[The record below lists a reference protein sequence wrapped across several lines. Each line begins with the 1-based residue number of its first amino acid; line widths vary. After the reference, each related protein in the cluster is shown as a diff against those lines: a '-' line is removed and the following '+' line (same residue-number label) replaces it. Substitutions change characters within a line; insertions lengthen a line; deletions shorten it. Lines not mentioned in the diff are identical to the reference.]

1 MLALLTGGFL
11 GWSLGANDAANVFG
25 TAVSSRMVRWRT
37 AAWLASI
44 FIILGALL
52 QGQSGM
58 HTLSGLT
65 SQTAQVAILT
75 SLAAALTVTGM
86 TLGGL
91 PVSTSQAVVGAII
104 GAGLVQR
111 ELNTD
116 GLGKVILCWI
126 GTPLGGMLFSVL
138 FYLLFRAIAR
148 RTRPSLFEMDSVL
161 RVGLVVCGAY
171 GAYAL
176 GANNVANVSSFLAA
190 GTGMTPRMAVLAGG
204 LTIAL
209 GVMTYSRKVMMTV
222 GRGIT
227 PLDGFSALVVV
238 LAQAVTVH
246 IYAQIGVP
254 VSSSQAV
261 VGAVLGIGMVKG
273 MHIIRGR
280 VLVRV
285 ALGWLATPF
294 IAAGV
299 SWTML
304 TLLGH

>member
-1 MLALLTGGFL
+1 MI
-11 GWSLGANDAANVFG
+11 
-25 TAVSSRMVRWRT
+25 RWRT
-37 AAWLASI
+37 AAWLASG
-44 FIILGALL
+44 FIILGAVL
-52 QGQSGM
+52 QGASGV
-58 HTLSGLT
+58 HTLTGLT
-65 SQTAQVAILT
+65 TQTVQIAILT

-111 ELNTD
+111 ELNLQ
-116 GLGKVILCWI
+116 GLGKVVLCWI

-138 FYLLFRAIAR
+138 FYLLFKGIAR
-148 RTRPSLFEMDSVL
+148 RVRPSLFSMDAVL
-161 RVGLVVCGAY
+161 RLGLVLCGVY

-190 GTGMTPRMAVLAGG
+190 GAGLSEPMAVLAGG
-204 LTIAL
+204 LTISL
-209 GVMTYSRKVMMTV
+209 GVLTYSRKVMMTV

-238 LAQAVTVH
+238 LSQAVTVH
-246 IYAQIGVP
+246 IYAQVGVP

-280 VLVRV
+280 VLARV
-285 ALGWLATPF
+285 AVGWLTTPF
-294 IAAGV
+294 IAAGMAWV
-299 SWTML
+299 ML
-304 TLLGH
+304 TLMRR